1 MPYSVNFTDKENKT
15 PITVFDNT
23 SSTDTSLTFP
33 GRNVTGYG
41 QIIAENF
48 LALLENFASA
58 DEPINPIEGQ
68 LWYNSTDGVLQIW
81 DNTAWKA
88 ASGIQKGVSEPAVA
102 ASKVGELWVDTTNQQ
117 LRIFTGTRWILVGP
131 SESAVDG
138 LRYGPVV
145 EKIADSDNIDRF
157 ILVFYIADIPVIIF
171 SKDSFTPKTIIS
183 GFDFVRSGINISDPS
198 TAPEIAEFV
207 GGFEPILFGTATR
220 ANALNVGGVEV
231 ESGKFLRSDTINT
244 TDFAFNIRNNNGVT
258 VGVDGTFNIGT
269 TATAAKIYNSAAGS
283 SIDIQTNRDG
293 IPSTILKVVDNR
305 VGINQ
310 ATPSQALDIDGSL
323 TLTGAIIVTNN
334 TASTNLN
341 NGSFRTAGGAAVTKN
356 LIVGDGV
363 DITGTAQVN
372 NLQPKTTEIY
382 DLGTGLKRW
391 KTIRAKTIIADDIQ
405 GILSGNISGNANT
418 ATSLTNITSFQLAG
432 DVTSPAVQ
440 FDGQVGSYSKVFNTT
455 LTANLIAS
463 KAEPSPLVSKSND
476 FILTYRASVAAAAAT
491 VATVSS
497 GNYVIGTTY
506 TIASIGPPTPDVP
519 GIPSI
524 PATDFTAI
532 GAASNTVGLGF
543 VATGP
548 GSGIG
553 TATTLIVST
562 GLLKQTRD
570 TFVGDLGIPIGGII
584 PYAGA
589 NAPYGFLFC
598 DGSEVER
605 TKFSVLYD
613 VIGTTY
619 NGIAVL
625 TGVGTFRLPD
635 LRGRFALGK
644 DNMDN
649 ASTVPIITGGFV
661 DAGGGTTGRVPDT
674 QATTLGGSAGQS
686 SSTLTLANLPEHSHT
701 LSSGAQD
708 YSAISVSTTVD
719 PAATTGLGPTAPGQA
734 QYLKDSGGIKKPF
747 VATITGTISGTTLTI
762 ATVSFGTVAPGAT
775 LSGVGITPGT
785 TIVSGSGS
793 TWTIS
798 NSHTIPVAI
807 SMNLSG
813 VTSIGIMNP
822 FLTINYIIRSG
833 PPLF

>member
-1 MPYSVNFTDKENKT
+1 MPYTVNFTDKENKT

-23 SSTDTSLTFP
+23 SSTDTSLKFP

-58 DEPINPIEGQ
+58 DAPINPIEGQ

-102 ASKVGELWVDTTNQQ
+102 ESKVGELWVDTTNQQ

-157 ILVFYIADIPVIIF
+157 ILVFYIADVPVIIF

-183 GFDFVRSGINISDPS
+183 GFDVIRSGINISDPN

-207 GGFEPILFGTATR
+207 GGFEPILFGTAVSS
-220 ANALNVGGVEV
+220 NSLNVGGKEI

-293 IPSTILKVVDNR
+293 IPSTILKIVDNR

-323 TLTGAIIVTNN
+323 TLTGSIIVTNN
-334 TASTNLN
+334 TASTNFN
-341 NGSFRTAGGAAVTKN
+341 NGSFRTLGGAAITKN
-356 LIVGDGV
+356 LIVGEGIDV
-363 DITGTAQVN
+363 TGTIQTN
-372 NLQPKTTEIY
+372 NIQPKTTEIY

-405 GILSGNISGNANT
+405 GVLSGNISGNANT
-418 ATSLTNITSFQLAG
+418 ATSFQLAG
-432 DVTSPAVQ
+432 DVSSPAVQ
-440 FDGQVGSYSKVFNTT
+440 FDGQVGSYTKVFNTS
-455 LTANLIAS
+455 LTANIIVS
-463 KAEPSPLVSKSND
+463 KDQPFPLVSKPTD
-476 FILTYRASVAAAAAT
+476 YVLTYRPSEASLA
-491 VATVSS
+491 SS
-497 GNYVIGTTY
+497 
-506 TIASIGPPTPDVP
+506 
-519 GIPSI
+519 
-524 PATDFTAI
+524 
-532 GAASNTVGLGF
+532 
-543 VATGP
+543 
-548 GSGIG
+548 
-553 TATTLIVST
+553 

-625 TGVGTFRLPD
+625 TGVNTFRLPD

-649 ASTVPIITGGFV
+649 AGTVPIITGGFV
-661 DAGGGTTGRVPDT
+661 DAGGGTAGRVPDVK
-674 QATTLGGSAGQS
+674 ATTLGGDAGQS
-686 SSTLTLANLPEHSHT
+686 SATLTLANLPEHSHT

-708 YSAISVSTTVD
+708 YNAISVSTTID

-734 QYLKDSGGIKKPF
+734 QYLKDSGGIKKP
-747 VATITGTISGTTLTI
+747 ALTTL
-762 ATVSFGTVAPGAT
+762 S
-775 LSGVGITPGT
+775 TP
-785 TIVSGSGS
+785 
-793 TWTIS
+793 
-798 NSHTIPVAI
+798 
-807 SMNLSG
+807 
-813 VTSIGIMNP
+813 IGIMNP

>member
-23 SSTDTSLTFP
+23 SSTDTSLKFP

-88 ASGIQKGVSEPAVA
+88 ASGIQKGVSEPSVQT
-102 ASKVGELWVDTTNQQ
+102 SKIGELWVDTTNQQ

-131 SESAVDG
+131 TESSVDG

-157 ILVFYIADIPVIIF
+157 VLTFYIADIPVIIF

-183 GFDFVRSGINISDPS
+183 GFNIIRSGINISDPS
-198 TAPEIAEFV
+198 TVPEIAAFV
-207 GGFEPILFGTATR
+207 GGFEPIMFGTATR
-220 ANALNVGGVEV
+220 ANALNVGGIEV
-231 ESGKFLRSDTINT
+231 DSGKFLRSDTINT
-244 TDFAFNIRNNNGVT
+244 TDFAFNIRNNNGIT
-258 VGVDGTFNIGT
+258 VGIDGTFNIGT
-269 TATAAKIYNSAAGS
+269 SATAAKIYNSAAGS
-283 SIDIQTNRDG
+283 SIDIQTSRDG

-323 TLTGAIIVTNN
+323 TLTGSVIVTNN
-334 TASTNLN
+334 TASTNFN
-341 NGSFRTAGGAAVTKN
+341 NGSLRTAGGAAITKN

-363 DITGTAQVN
+363 DITGTTQLN
-372 NLQPKTTEIY
+372 NLQPKTTDLY

-391 KTIRAKTIIADDIQ
+391 KTVRAKTVIADTIE

-418 ATSLTNITSFQLAG
+418 ATSLTNVTSFQLTG
-432 DVTSPAVQ
+432 DVSSPPVQ
-440 FDGQVGSYSKVFNTT
+440 FDGQVGSYTKIFNTT
-455 LTANLIAS
+455 LTANIIVD
-463 KAEPSPLVSKSND
+463 KNQPFPNISKSTD
-476 FILTYRASVAAAAAT
+476 FVLVYRASDAALA
-491 VATVSS
+491 SS
-497 GNYVIGTTY
+497 
-506 TIASIGPPTPDVP
+506 
-519 GIPSI
+519 
-524 PATDFTAI
+524 
-532 GAASNTVGLGF
+532 
-543 VATGP
+543 
-548 GSGIG
+548 
-553 TATTLIVST
+553 

-589 NAPYGFLFC
+589 TAPYGFLFC
-598 DGSEVER
+598 DGSEIER
-605 TKFSVLYD
+605 PKFSVLFD
-613 VIGTTY
+613 IIGSTY
-619 NGIAVL
+619 NGATPLV
-625 TGVGTFRLPD
+625 GVNTFRLPD
-635 LRGRFALGK
+635 LRGRFPLGR

-649 ASTVPIITGGFV
+649 AGTVPISTGGFV
-661 DAGGGTTGRVPDT
+661 DSGGGTAGRVSDI
-674 QATTLGGSAGQS
+674 QATTAGGSAGS
-686 SSTLTLANLPEHSHT
+686 SSATLTLANLPEHSHT

-708 YSAISVSTTVD
+708 YSAIAVTTTID

-734 QYLKDSGGIKKPF
+734 QYLKDSGGIKKP
-747 VATITGTISGTTLTI
+747 ALTTL
-762 ATVSFGTVAPGAT
+762 S
-775 LSGVGITPGT
+775 TP
-785 TIVSGSGS
+785 V
-793 TWTIS
+793 
-798 NSHTIPVAI
+798 
-807 SMNLSG
+807 
-813 VTSIGIMNP
+813 GIMNP